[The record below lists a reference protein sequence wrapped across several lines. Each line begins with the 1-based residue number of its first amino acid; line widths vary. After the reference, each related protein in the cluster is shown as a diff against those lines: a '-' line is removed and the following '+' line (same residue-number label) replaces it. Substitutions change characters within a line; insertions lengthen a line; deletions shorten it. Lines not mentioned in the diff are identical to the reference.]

1 MWGPAGAACDID
13 PQEDKLI
20 HLSLVALHPVD
31 VPVDTNKH
39 RAS

>member
-1 MWGPAGAACDID
+1 MWGPAGAACEID
-13 PQEDKLI
+13 AQEDKTI
-20 HLSLVALHPVD
+20 RLSLVALHPVD